1 MLYGSISVESTIAVD
16 EKLTMLE
23 EVTGRRSTK
32 GTKMG
37 VTTSLKRAAI
47 VAAVCAFSAL
57 LPSVSAG
64 ELPPAQVSFSVEG
77 QEFLG
82 GQAVSM
88 SGRIQPATVRET
100 IRLETQVFRNDTW
113 QAYDVQRTRTNSRGR
128 FAYTHEAFPAGKRYR
143 TRALWAET
151 VDHLAGKTVWDSF
164 RVQRRSR

>member
-1 MLYGSISVESTIAVD
+1 MGASTR
-16 EKLTMLE
+16 M
-23 EVTGRRSTK
+23 R
-32 GTKMG
+32 
-37 VTTSLKRAAI
+37 RAAI
-47 VAAVCAFSAL
+47 VAAICAFASIAA
-57 LPSVSAG
+57 PVSAG
-64 ELPPAQVSFSVEG
+64 EVPPAQVSFSVEG

-113 QAYDVQRTRTNSRGR
+113 QAYDVQRTRTTRRGR
-128 FAYTHEAFPAGKRYR
+128 FTYTHEAFPAGKRYR
-143 TRALWAET
+143 TRALWQET